1 MRLTISSLI
10 IAASAA
16 IATPAF
22 ADIVHDCAKTPS
34 LTINEGDGHYKF
46 VGACT
51 KIVLNG
57 GDNTLS
63 IESVKSLSVTGT
75 DNTIDIGTI
84 DSLSVT
90 GVDNKI
96 TYRSGI
102 TSKLPKLSILGT
114 GNQVSRLKP

>member
-1 MRLTISSLI
+1 MRLTISSLL

-16 IATPAF
+16 LAAPAF
-22 ADIVHDCAKTPS
+22 ADTIHDCAKTPS

-46 VGACT
+46 VGACA
-51 KIVLNG
+51 KIVING

-75 DNTIDIGTI
+75 DNTIDIGAVDQI
-84 DSLSVT
+84 AVT

-96 TYRSGI
+96 TYRRALTG
-102 TSKLPKLSILGT
+102 KLPKLSILGT
-114 GNQVSRLKP
+114 GNAVSRIK